1 MGDWERVKIA
11 SFLTER
17 EGRYK
22 PGDKRIQNIPRLD
35 KIDFSGTI
43 HLSSKPTKTDMIIVR
58 PGDLVISGINVA
70 KGAIA
75 IWEGDHPIAAT
86 IHYSSYEFDK
96 TKIDIDYFK
105 RYLKSPE
112 LVKTLHSQVKGGIK
126 TEIKANHLLPLTVN
140 IPPLPLQRKIKKHFE
155 SVESELSA
163 LSNEI
168 KCQSEYL
175 AKLRQSILQEA
186 IEGKLTADWRK
197 AHPVR
202 KGNPE
207 YDAAV
212 LLAKIR
218 SEKQKLIAEG
228 KIRKEKP
235 LAPVNAEDTPFALSE
250 GWVWTRL
257 GEIAKGFQYGTS
269 SKSLKNGSV
278 PVLRMGNIQSGKIDW
293 TDLVFTNNKDEIRQY
308 KLEKGDLLFNR
319 TNSRELIGKTGLF
332 DNSRKAIFAGYLVK
346 FFLLGNIEPEY
357 GNILMNSKLHREWCA
372 LNRADALG
380 QSNINATKL
389 RDFLFPLPPLAE
401 QRVIVERVD
410 KLLAMVDNLETQ
422 AKQRKGQAEM
432 LLQAVLREAFEGKFG
447 T

>member
-1 MGDWERVKIA
+1 MGDWERVKIGDLFTLEKGSLQSTKCIPGKYTFITA
-11 SFLTER
+11 SSDWKTHNEYSHNCEALIYAVAASGSL
-17 EGRYK
+17 GRCHYFNGKFISSDLCFILQEKDKKHYPINYK
-22 PGDKRIQNIPRLD
+22 FYQNIFNFMKKDIVLQT
-35 KIDFSGTI
+35 KSGT
-43 HLSSKPTKTDMIIVR
+43 SKES
-58 PGDLVISGINVA
+58 IS
-70 KGAIA
+70 
-75 IWEGDHPIAAT
+75 
-86 IHYSSYEFDK
+86 Y
-96 TKIDIDYFK
+96 K
-105 RYLKSPE
+105 R
-112 LVKTLHSQVKGGIK
+112 
-126 TEIKANHLLPLTVN
+126 
-140 IPPLPLQRKIKKHFE
+140 
-155 SVESELSA
+155 
-163 LSNEI
+163 LSNYKLPYFNINHQNVWEKKFNDLNTAVDSLNDEFVI
-168 KCQSEYL
+168 QSTL
-175 AKLRQSILQEA
+175 IAKLRQSIFQEA

-197 AHPVR
+197 EHSVC

-207 YDAAV
+207 YDAAA

-218 SEKQKLIAEG
+218 AEKKKLIAEG

-235 LAPVNAEDTPFALSE
+235 LAPVNADDTPFALPE

-269 SKSLKNGSV
+269 SKSLKDGFV

-293 TDLVFTNNKDEIRQY
+293 TDLVFTNNKDEIQQY

-319 TNSRELIGKTGLF
+319 TNSRELVGKTGLF
-332 DNSRKAIFAGYLVK
+332 DNSRKAIFAGYLVR

-401 QRVIVERVD
+401 QHVIVERVD

-422 AKQRKGQAEM
+422 VKGQKEQAEM
-432 LLQAVLREAFEGKFG
+432 LLQAVLREAFGG
-447 T
+447 RR